1 MARQSNNHVMKGTRG
16 MIGKQIVFKIR
27 KGKQFV
33 AAPPTVKENH
43 KPTPHQLAA
52 QDRFKFASEYA
63 NEAIKDVDLKAGY
76 QKVASKRQ
84 SAQNMA
90 FKDAYNPPEI
100 LNIITQGYTGAAG
113 NLIIVHAVDD
123 FKVTSVN
130 VSILNKSGEIIESG
144 NAVSDKHGVV
154 WVYTVT
160 VSNSNIKGCKIV
172 ATACDLPGNE
182 DVLESSL

>member
-43 KPTPHQLAA
+43 KPTPNQLAA
-52 QDRFKFASEYA
+52 QNRFKFASEYA
-63 NEAIKDVDLKAGY
+63 NAAIKDAYLKAEY
-76 QKVASKRQ
+76 QNVASKRQ

-90 FKDAYNPPEI
+90 FKDAYNPPEV
-100 LNIITQGYTGAAG
+100 LNIITQGYTGTAG
-113 NLIIVHAVDD
+113 NIIVVHAVDD

-130 VSILNKSGEIIESG
+130 VSILNEPGEIIETG
-144 NAVSDKHGVV
+144 VAVSDKHGVV

-160 VSNSNIKGCKIV
+160 VANSNITGCKIV
-172 ATACDLPGNE
+172 ATASDLAGNE
-182 DVLESSL
+182 DVMESFL

>member
-1 MARQSNNHVMKGTRG
+1 MKGTRE

-43 KPTPHQLAA
+43 KPTPNQLAA
-52 QDRFKFASEYA
+52 QNRFKFASEYA
-63 NEAIKDVDLKAGY
+63 NAAIKDAYLKAEY
-76 QKVASKRQ
+76 QNVASKRQ

-90 FKDAYNPPEI
+90 FKDAYNPPEV
-100 LNIITQGYTGAAG
+100 LNIITQGYTGTAG
-113 NLIIVHAVDD
+113 NIIVVHAVDD

-130 VSILNKSGEIIESG
+130 VSILNEPGEIIETG
-144 NAVSDKHGVV
+144 VAVSDKHGVV

-160 VSNSNIKGCKIV
+160 VANSNITGCKIV
-172 ATACDLPGNE
+172 ATASDLAGNE
-182 DVLESSL
+182 DVMESFL